1 MNRLHRLF
9 LFLLLFLP
17 SISLNAQIEK
27 EDTTGVEQKNV
38 MSMVTDGLVTG
49 VKYTE
54 GKIKEVGKHINDIDT
69 NYISPNLYNLAFM
82 LEHSTWYEHY
92 QLGTNRYDQTQK
104 LNFSPNL
111 GTYDGRASGMITSKN
126 CKNGN
131 LSGAVLFLQVSTFPN
146 ICLLCVALKSF
157 E

>member
-1 MNRLHRLF
+1 MIEFELQTFSF
-9 LFLLLFLP
+9 LVGITEIQNSSFCL
-17 SISLNAQIEK
+17 
-27 EDTTGVEQKNV
+27 
-38 MSMVTDGLVTG
+38 SMVVRICPHQYSSRINQWLGYSLHTQFRASHLCSLLYGISHPSFSSCCCFKHVFWFYILVRQ
-49 VKYTE
+49 
-54 GKIKEVGKHINDIDT
+54 D
-69 NYISPNLYNLAFM
+69 F
-82 LEHSTWYEHY
+82 
-92 QLGTNRYDQTQK
+92 
-104 LNFSPNL
+104 FSPNL